1 MKKTLFLLVSTFFIY
16 GCGSY
21 KKANTTTKAVNETP
35 ANITEFAN
43 TITASELKEM
53 LYIYASDEFEGR
65 ETAQPGQKKAVEY
78 IKNHYVNLGVS
89 SPISKDNFFQK
100 VPLQI
105 VKTPKTSLIVNGTA
119 FNYFDDY
126 ISQTPAP
133 TGIINTNQIV
143 YLGYGIDHENYSD
156 YINIDVKG
164 KIVVVKGG

>member
-21 KKANTTTKAVNETP
+21 KKANTSTKAVNETP
-35 ANITEFAN
+35 ANITEFAS

-53 LYIYASDEFEGR
+53 LYTYASDEFEGR

-78 IKNHYVNLGVS
+78 IKNHYVNLGIS

-105 VKTPKTSLIVNGTA
+105 VKTPKTSLWLHSERSLSCPLSKSSASHRRSTSKIKNSNNASTRSL
-119 FNYFDDY
+119 
-126 ISQTPAP
+126 SQRRRTHSCKTRSP
-133 TGIINTNQIV
+133 
-143 YLGYGIDHENYSD
+143 SCSCSR
-156 YINIDVKG
+156 
-164 KIVVVKGG
+164 